1 MLRLVKYDLRR
12 NRDQIWIAFV
22 VLILAQ
28 LGIWISAGVSNWDN
42 EAMFI
47 LYILSYFIMGT
58 ILTVQACRTFN
69 YNLKAYHRRLLPLKS
84 VFTVLS
90 PLLMYLILI
99 LGVTALAAIHLGLYM
114 VLDPE
119 VIPTYT
125 WLALIVGLFQLL
137 WTASFMLIMLMLGIT
152 VARSLRFKG
161 RVWIGI
167 AVFILAL
174 NGFSLMENWLI
185 GEGNNSFSNA
195 LQFQMTE
202 QGTVSEGGIGVTL
215 DIYMLSSVLVEV
227 CIALIVIYIITRLI
241 NRRVES

>member
-28 LGIWISAGVSNWDN
+28 LGIWISAGVSNWGN
-42 EAMFI
+42 EPMLI
-47 LYILSYFIMGT
+47 LYITSYSILGT

-69 YNLKAYHRRLLPLKS
+69 YNLKSYHRRLLPLKS
-84 VFTVLS
+84 VSTVLS
-90 PLLMYLILI
+90 PLLMYLILL
-99 LGVTALAAIHLGLYM
+99 LGVSALAAIHFGLYM
-114 VLDPE
+114 VLAPD
-119 VIPTYT
+119 VIPIHT
-125 WLALIVGLFQLL
+125 WIVPVVGLLQLL
-137 WTASFMLIMLMLGIT
+137 WTACFVFIFLMLGIT

-167 AVFILAL
+167 AVFLLVL

-185 GEGNNSFSNA
+185 GEDNNSFVNA
-195 LQFQMTE
+195 LQFQMTD
-202 QGTVSEGGIGVTL
+202 QGTVSEGGITVSIDVYTF
-215 DIYMLSSVLVEV
+215 SSILVEV
-227 CIALIVIYIITRLI
+227 SFALIIIYIITQLM